1 MHDAVSIPVSI
12 SMARG
17 VHALVDKRG
26 GRGVHE
32 QHVGKHRPGWYH
44 KFEDYGENSSCG
56 FLVMRGARG
65 KYSPSWLEKL
75 LL

>member
-17 VHALVDKRG
+17 VHALVDTRG
-26 GRGVHE
+26 GQGVNE
-32 QHVGKHRPGWYH
+32 QHIGKHRSGWYH
-44 KFEDYGENSSCG
+44 KSEDCGGNSSCG
-56 FLVMRGARG
+56 YMGMCGAREN
-65 KYSPSWLEKL
+65 YSPSWLEEL